1 MSSENA
7 DNLWHRTCAER
18 VEAPALS
25 GDVQADLVVI
35 GGGFTGCSAALHGA
49 QAGADVCLLE
59 AETIGFGGSGRN
71 VGLVNAGL
79 WLPPDEIG
87 GHLGAEAGDRLIAL
101 LAGAPSVVFELIDR
115 HGIACEAVRNG
126 TLHCAHSPAG
136 LKDLY
141 TRHAQ
146 LVAAGAP
153 VEMISAEGVAQ
164 RTGSATFHG
173 ALFDPRAGTIQP
185 LGYVRGLARAAQA
198 AGARLHERTPALE
211 IRREGDLWHVRT
223 PGGEVRAR
231 ALIQATNA
239 YHTGWPGT
247 APAYVPVH
255 YFQFATPPLTEVQR
269 AAILPGGE
277 GCWDTALVMSSFR
290 MDGAGRMIIG
300 AMGDLGH
307 PGSAIHAGWARRK
320 LTQLYPALAG
330 VPLQQGWCGRIA
342 MTSDHIPKIT
352 QIGPNA
358 LAAHGYS
365 GRGIGPGTVFGEG
378 MAESLLTG
386 NPEALPVA
394 PVAEHRESLTRVR
407 QAYFETGATLTH
419 LIKARIGY

>member
-7 DNLWHRTCAER
+7 DNLWHRTCTER

-79 WLPPDEIG
+79 WLSPDEIRG
-87 GHLGAEAGDRLIAL
+87 RLGAERGDRLIAL
-101 LAGAPSVVFELIDR
+101 LSEAPSVVFDLIER

-126 TLHCAHSPAG
+126 TLHCAHSSAG
-136 LKDLY
+136 LKDLH

-146 LVAAGAP
+146 LVASGAP
-153 VEMISAEGVAQ
+153 VEMIPAEEVAR
-164 RTGSATFHG
+164 RTGSAAFYS

-198 AGARLHERTPALE
+198 AGARLHERNPALE

-223 PGGEVRAR
+223 SKGEVRAK

-239 YHTGWPGT
+239 YHMGLPGT

-255 YFQFATPPLTEVQR
+255 YFQFATPPLTEAQR

-290 MDGAGRMIIG
+290 MDDAGRMIIG

-307 PGSAIHAGWARRK
+307 PGGAIHAGWARRK
-320 LTQLYPALAG
+320 LAQLYPALAG

-352 QIGPNA
+352 RIGPDA
-358 LAAHGYS
+358 LAVHGYS
-365 GRGIGPGTVFGEG
+365 GRGIGPGTVFGKG

-386 NPEALPVA
+386 NPGALPLATVT
-394 PVAEHRESLTRVR
+394 EHKESLTRVR